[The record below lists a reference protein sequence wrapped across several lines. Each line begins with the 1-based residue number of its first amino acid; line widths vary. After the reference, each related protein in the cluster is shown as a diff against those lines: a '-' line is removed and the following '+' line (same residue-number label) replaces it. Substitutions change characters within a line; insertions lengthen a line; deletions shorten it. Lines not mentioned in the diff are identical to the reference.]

1 MQDNSILKVIDSKIN
16 DYDKMLSEVMESE
29 NPDEKL
35 AGKYR
40 YYVMCLTELRREFF
54 FKEHAIFELLR
65 ENHEKHDTEFVFM
78 DDSSYTVK
86 KDDICSM
93 NDNYV
98 LILRFFHLSLFYPS
112 ESPSLSVNIKIKGCF
127 FNGC

>member
-1 MQDNSILKVIDSKIN
+1 MENNTILKVIDSKIN

-54 FKEHAIFELLR
+54 FKEHAIFELLYASGIR
-65 ENHEKHDTEFVFM
+65 V
-78 DDSSYTVK
+78 
-86 KDDICSM
+86 
-93 NDNYV
+93 
-98 LILRFFHLSLFYPS
+98 S
-112 ESPSLSVNIKIKGCF
+112 ELVNIVEKDIDFKEMTIRVLGKGSKERIVFFGEYAKEALLNYLKYRDELNIK
-127 FNGC
+127 NNNRS